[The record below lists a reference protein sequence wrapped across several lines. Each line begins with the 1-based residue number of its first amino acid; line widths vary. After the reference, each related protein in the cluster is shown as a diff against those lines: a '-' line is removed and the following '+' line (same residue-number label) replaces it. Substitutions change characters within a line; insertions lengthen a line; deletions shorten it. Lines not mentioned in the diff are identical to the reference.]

1 MDRRAL
7 LIVNAKSRTGQDARD
22 HAVEA
27 LRSAGITPIPLSVDS
42 RDELSPAI
50 AARAGEADMILVAGG
65 DGTLNAAAKGVHAA
79 QTPLGVLPTGTAND
93 LARTLGIPPDLD
105 AAIRIVAEGRTRRID
120 LGQVN
125 DELFFNVASLGLSV
139 DLAEELTSDLKR
151 RFGRLG
157 YAVAAVRALSRA
169 KPFRVTIE
177 SDAGKVRSLSLQ
189 VAVGNGRFY
198 GGGNV
203 IERTAAI
210 DDGRLDLYSLEFGR
224 AWRLALMLKALRI
237 GDHGAWQEIR
247 SMSGQ
252 SFDVRTRKPKPIN
265 ADGEIIAETPARF
278 RLLRRAIEVFVPA
291 AEGA

>member
-1 MDRRAL
+1 MSRRAL

-22 HAVEA
+22 HAVET
-27 LRSAGITPIPLSVDS
+27 LRSVGITPIPLSADS

-50 AARAGEADMILVAGG
+50 AARAGDAEMILVAGG

-79 QTPLGVLPTGTAND
+79 QKPLGVLPTGTAND
-93 LARTLGIPPDLD
+93 LARTLGVPPELD

-157 YAVAAVRALSRA
+157 YAVAAVRALGRA

-177 SDAGKVRSLSLQ
+177 SGAGRVRTLSLQ

-210 DDGRLDLYSLEFGR
+210 DDGRLDLYSLEFAR

-237 GDHGAWQEIR
+237 GDHGAWREIR

-291 AEGA
+291 ESA